1 MTTETDRRV
10 RKLDE
15 ETVASIAAGEV
26 ITRPED
32 AVVELVENALDA
44 GATRVEVTVVGD
56 GTDLLRVRDNGRGM
70 SETDAA
76 LAVERHTTS
85 KLGDVAEKTSG
96 GHRVSS
102 GNAADLQTVS
112 TLGFRG
118 EALPS
123 IAAAGTL
130 ELVTNDGGTR
140 GTRVVVAEDEKHV
153 EPVGRAR
160 GTTVEVRDLFAEMP
174 ARRQSL
180 ASSRAEF
187 ARVSDAVSRYA
198 LTRPDVAFS
207 LVHET
212 GGESPDGRGGREVF
226 STSGSGD
233 YADAVLAVYDRD
245 VAGRSSTFESEREIT
260 DDGETVTVSVEG
272 LLAHPSVTRSRRDH
286 IYTAVNGRAFPS
298 EPLRR
303 AVVAG
308 YGDVLPD
315 GRAPV
320 AVVSVS
326 LPPPWCD
333 HNVHP
338 AKREVRLRAQR
349 AVERTVREAVH
360 DALSTA
366 DLRRS
371 EDVAMDLDSTLEP
384 VDGEKSRFDGVR
396 VIGQFRGLYLLCEA
410 DDDLLVIDQHAAHE
424 RVNYE
429 RLRAAVGA
437 GEVNAV
443 ESVSIDPAATVSL
456 SPAQAAAAAEWRD
469 ELAHL
474 GYELDP
480 FGGDTVRVR
489 GVPAPMGR
497 AAAPESVRDA
507 LDALRGGETPG
518 DATDRLLKDL
528 ACHPS
533 LKAGDALNTEE
544 ATRLVERLGSC
555 EQPYACPHGRP
566 TVLSIEEET
575 FVRGFERR
583 STRMG

>member
-1 MTTETDRRV
+1 MTRETETEAEAGTGRV
-10 RKLDE
+10 RPLDE

-26 ITRPED
+26 VTRPED
-32 AVVELVENALDA
+32 VVVELVENALDA
-44 GATRVEVTVVGD
+44 GASRIEVTVVGD
-56 GTDLLRVRDNGRGM
+56 GTPLLRVRDDGRGM
-70 SETDAA
+70 SEADAA
-76 LAVERHTTS
+76 RAVDRHTTS
-85 KLGDVAEKTSG
+85 KLGD
-96 GHRVSS
+96 
-102 GNAADLQTVS
+102 ADDLRTVS

-130 ELVTNDGGTR
+130 ELVTNDGGAR
-140 GTRVVVAEDEKHV
+140 GTRVLVDGEKRV
-153 EPVGRAR
+153 EPAGRAR

-174 ARRQSL
+174 ARRRSL

-198 LTRPDVAFS
+198 LARPDVAFS
-207 LVHET
+207 LVHEAAEADES
-212 GGESPDGRGGREVF
+212 GGGASDGRRGREVF
-226 STSGSGD
+226 CTSGSGD
-233 YADAVLAVYDRD
+233 YADAVLGVYDRD
-245 VAGRSSTFESEREIT
+245 VAGRSTTFESERTVE
-260 DDGETVTVSVEG
+260 DDGESATVRVEG
-272 LLAHPSVTRSRRDH
+272 LLAHPSVTRARRDH
-286 IYTAVNGRAFPS
+286 VYTAVNGRAFPS
-298 EPLRR
+298 EALRR

-308 YGDVLPD
+308 YGDLLPD

-326 LPPPWCD
+326 LPAHWCD

-338 AKREVRLRAQR
+338 AKREVRLRAHR
-349 AVERTVREAVH
+349 AVERAVRESVR

-371 EDVAMDLDSTLEP
+371 EEVAMDLDSTLEP
-384 VDGEKSRFDGVR
+384 VDGEASRFDDVR
-396 VIGQFRGLYLLCEA
+396 VIGQFRELYLLCEA

-429 RLRAAVGA
+429 RLRAARD
-437 GEVNAV
+437 GEDGDS
-443 ESVSIDPAATVSL
+443 EPSVSADVDPPAAVSL
-456 SPAQAAAAAEWRD
+456 SPAQAAAADEWRA

-474 GYELDP
+474 GFAVDP
-480 FGGDTVRVR
+480 FGGGTVRVSA
-489 GVPAPMGR
+489 VPAPMGR

-533 LKAGDALNTEE
+533 LKAGDGLSSAE
-544 ATRLVERLGSC
+544 ATRLVERLGAC
-555 EQPYACPHGRP
+555 ETPYACPHGRP

-583 STRMG
+583 STRMD

>member
-1 MTTETDRRV
+1 MTAPEDGATTQTVTTEPERRV
-10 RKLDE
+10 RALDD

-44 GATRVEVTVVGD
+44 DAARVEVTVVGD
-56 GTDLLRVRDNGRGM
+56 GTDLLRVRDDGRGM
-70 SETDAA
+70 SEADAS
-76 LAVERHTTS
+76 LAVERHATS
-85 KLGDVAEKTSG
+85 KLGD
-96 GHRVSS
+96 
-102 GNAADLQTVS
+102 AADLRRVE

-123 IAAAGTL
+123 IAAAGRL
-130 ELVTNDGGTR
+130 ELVTNDGGSR
-140 GTRVVVAEDEKHV
+140 GTRVVAGDGDKRV
-153 EPVGRAR
+153 EPAGRAR
-160 GTTVEVRDLFAEMP
+160 GTTVEVRDLFADTP

-198 LTRPDVAFS
+198 LARPDVAFS
-207 LVHET
+207 LVHD
-212 GGESPDGRGGREVF
+212 GGGDSDGRGGREVF
-226 STSGSGD
+226 STPGSGD
-233 YADAVLAVYDRD
+233 YADAVLGVYDRD
-245 VAGRSSTFESEREIT
+245 VAGRSTTFESERTVT
-260 DDGETVTVSVEG
+260 DDGESVTVRVEG

-286 IYTAVNGRAFPS
+286 VYTAVNGRAFPS
-298 EPLRR
+298 ETLRR

-308 YGDVLPD
+308 YGDLLPD

-320 AVVSVS
+320 AVVAVS
-326 LPPPWCD
+326 LPPAWCD

-349 AVERTVREAVH
+349 AVEEAVRDAVRE
-360 DALSTA
+360 ALSTA

-371 EDVAMDLDSTLEP
+371 EEVAMDLDSTLEP
-384 VDGEKSRFDGVR
+384 LDGADGRFDDVR

-410 DDDLLVIDQHAAHE
+410 DDDLLVVDQHAAHE

-429 RLRAAVGA
+429 RLRAARESDDGR
-437 GEVNAV
+437 AV
-443 ESVSIDPAATVSL
+443 ESVDVDPPAAVSL
-456 SPAQAAAAAEWRD
+456 SPAQAAAADEWRA
-469 ELAHL
+469 ELARL
-474 GYELDP
+474 GYRLEP
-480 FGGDTVRVR
+480 FGGGTVRVA

-497 AAAPESVRDA
+497 AADPASLRDA
-507 LDALRGGETPG
+507 LDALRAGETPA
-518 DATDRLLKDL
+518 DAADRLLKDL

-533 LKAGDALNTEE
+533 LKAGDELSVEA

-555 EQPYACPHGRP
+555 DQPYACPHGRP

-583 STRMG
+583 STRVG